1 MLYRNAQAGECPLVV
16 DKTTPSCGNS
26 RFGCWVCTVVNKDK
40 SMEAMIENGEEWM
53 EPLLDYRTLL
63 ASTHDPAVKS
73 QVREYKRRN
82 GRVMTKR
89 DGQPGRGPYKLEFRR
104 QLLRRLLEVQQQI
117 RTRGPNPHEHLI
129 HPDELQHIRRLWRWE
144 EQDWEDSLPKI
155 YREVTGED
163 LDWLADEQP
172 VFSGEDRSL
181 LDNICT
187 RYDIPAKLVAKLLEV
202 ERQYNGMSRRSAIH
216 QKIAAAFDED
226 WRTDEEIEAVSDA
239 TES

>member
-1 MLYRNAQAGECPLVV
+1 
-16 DKTTPSCGNS
+16 
-26 RFGCWVCTVVNKDK
+26 
-40 SMEAMIENGEEWM
+40 M
-53 EPLLDYRTLL
+53 EPLLDYRALL

-82 GRVMTKR
+82 GRVMQKR
-89 DGQPGRGPYKLEFRR
+89 NGELSRGPYKLEFR
-104 QLLRRLLEVQQQI
+104 QKLLRRLLKVQQQI
-117 RTRGPNPHEHLI
+117 KTQGPNPHEQLI
-129 HPDELQHIRRLWRWE
+129 RPEELLHIRQLWRWE

-181 LDNICT
+181 LEDLCT
-187 RYDIPAKLVAKLLEV
+187 RHDIPAKLVAKLLDV

-226 WRTDEEIEAVSDA
+226 WRTDEEIEA
-239 TES
+239 ESETTAS